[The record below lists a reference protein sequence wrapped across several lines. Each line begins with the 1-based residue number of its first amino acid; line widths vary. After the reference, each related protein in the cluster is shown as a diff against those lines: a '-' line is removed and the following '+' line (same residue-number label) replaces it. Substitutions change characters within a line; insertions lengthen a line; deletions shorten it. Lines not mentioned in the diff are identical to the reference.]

1 MPGMTKLTH
10 RLAGYL
16 ENLAHALRRYGRDEG
31 KVLVLGGV
39 RSGKSRHAE
48 RLVARHAHLVYV
60 APGLP
65 AGEDDPEWA
74 ARVAAHQARRAA
86 DLENVETTDL
96 GRILRKATQPPPVH
110 WLRTLPS

>member
-1 MPGMTKLTH
+1 MANRSACTTMPGMTKLTH

-16 ENLAHALRRYGRDEG
+16 ETLARALRRYGRDDG

-48 RLVARHAHLVYV
+48 RLVAHHSHLVYV

-65 AGEDDPEWA
+65 ASDEDPEWA
-74 ARVAAHQARRAA
+74 ARVAAHQARRPA
-86 DLENVETTDL
+86 
-96 GRILRKATQPPPVH
+96 H
-110 WLRTLPS
+110 WKTL

>member
-1 MPGMTKLTH
+1 MANGSVCTTMRSMTKLTH

-16 ENLAHALRRYGRDEG
+16 ETLARALRRYGRDDG

-48 RLVARHAHLVYV
+48 RLVAHHPSLVYV

-65 AGEDDPEWA
+65 PSAEDPEWA
-74 ARVAAHQARRAA
+74 ARVAAHKARRPTPTSEIDAGFPFSA
-86 DLENVETTDL
+86 ISA
-96 GRILRKATQPPPVH
+96 R
-110 WLRTLPS
+110 S